1 MEGIILALNFLSLVV
16 KSVAILFELRGLE
29 LLAATLASQ
38 ALKIVSAAWYLAR
51 CLPVYMVMW
60 EKTCFDYHFSAC
72 IT

>member
-1 MEGIILALNFLSLVV
+1 LKLGVEKYRVKILLKL
-16 KSVAILFELRGLE
+16 VAILFKLRGFE

-60 EKTCFDYHFSAC
+60 EKTCFDYHFSAR

>member
-1 MEGIILALNFLSLVV
+1 MAQNCVSLVV
-16 KSVAILFELRGLE
+16 KSVAIFFELKGLE

-60 EKTCFDYHFSAC
+60 EKTCFDYHFSAR

>member
-1 MEGIILALNFLSLVV
+1 MAQQFVSLVV
-16 KSVAILFELRGLE
+16 KSVAIFFELKGLE

-38 ALKIVSAAWYLAR
+38 ALKIVSAAWWYLAR

-60 EKTCFDYHFSAC
+60 EKTCFDYHFSAR

>member
-1 MEGIILALNFLSLVV
+1 MV
-16 KSVAILFELRGLE
+16 ILFELRRLE

-60 EKTCFDYHFSAC
+60 EKTCFDYHFSAR